1 MKILQINEIR
11 KAYFL
16 KAFGR
21 VPEDMLIIS
30 MGACNY
36 NCSYCKRDGQ
46 FKGNGNSIL
55 NAYDVAM
62 DEIFGVIDKHITAGH
77 RIRLSGGDPCM
88 FPSESLQIAKYCWN
102 KHGQKYHWRTMVAP
116 LP

>member
-21 VPEDMLIIS
+21 EPEDMLIIS

-36 NCSYCKRDGQ
+36 NCPYCKRDGQ

-62 DEIFGVIDKHITAGH
+62 DEIFGVIDKHVAAGH
-77 RIRLSGGDPCM
+77 RTVSYTHLDVYKRQMSGLS
-88 FPSESLQIAKYCWN
+88 
-102 KHGQKYHWRTMVAP
+102 HYHPAF
-116 LP
+116 